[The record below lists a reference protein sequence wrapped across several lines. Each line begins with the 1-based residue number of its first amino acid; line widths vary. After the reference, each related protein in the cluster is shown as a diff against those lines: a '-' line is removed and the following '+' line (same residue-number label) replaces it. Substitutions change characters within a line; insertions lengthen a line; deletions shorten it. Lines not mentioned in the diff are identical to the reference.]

1 MANPSLD
8 VQYVAHLA
16 RLELTPDEQARF
28 GAQLGEVLA
37 YFEQLKQVDVAGIE
51 PLAHAM
57 PLVNVTRSD
66 SVRGSLAHKEA
77 LGNAPAPANGLF
89 VVPKIVE

>member
-1 MANPSLD
+1 MANPLLD

-16 RLELTPDEQARF
+16 RLDLTPDEQARF
-28 GAQLGEVLA
+28 GAQLGDVLA

-57 PLVNVTRSD
+57 PLVNVTRHDAVRD
-66 SVRGSLAHKEA
+66 SLPHDEA
-77 LGNAPAPANGLF
+77 LRHAPAT
-89 VVPKIVE
+89 